1 MKHHARTDT
10 QLQNILGEVRQA
22 YKANGFVEVDIR
34 TGKRRSDDQN
44 RLSHEWYEQV
54 ARELREHDAL
64 DVKCECKLL
73 YGVPMLRA
81 EDEDFREMYDGMV
94 KERFSY
100 EEKLQLMKW
109 IPVTS
114 LMNTD
119 QLSRYLEAV
128 QSAYAKRGVILEF
141 PQ

>member
-1 MKHHARTDT
+1 
-10 QLQNILGEVRQA
+10 
-22 YKANGFVEVDIR
+22 
-34 TGKRRSDDQN
+34 
-44 RLSHEWYEQV
+44 
-54 ARELREHDAL
+54 
-64 DVKCECKLL
+64 
-73 YGVPMLRA
+73 MLRA

>member
-1 MKHHARTDT
+1 MKHYARTDT
-10 QLQNILGEVRQA
+10 QLQNVLGEVRQA